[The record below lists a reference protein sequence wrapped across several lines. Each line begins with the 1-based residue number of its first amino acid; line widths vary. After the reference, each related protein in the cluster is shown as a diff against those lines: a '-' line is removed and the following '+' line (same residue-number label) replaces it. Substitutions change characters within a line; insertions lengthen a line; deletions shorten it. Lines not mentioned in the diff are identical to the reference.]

1 VLSNIRYD
9 LLCEAVGGH
18 GERVTE
24 QDHLRPAL
32 ERAVRATHQG
42 APAVV
47 DVVTD
52 PDVMSDLMKNLRGL
66 NVM

>member
-1 VLSNIRYD
+1 MRYD
-9 LLCEAVGGH
+9 LLAEAVGGH

-24 QDHLRPAL
+24 KEQVRPAL
-32 ERAVRATHQG
+32 ERALKAASDG

-47 DVVTD
+47 DAVTD
-52 PDVMSDLMKNLRGL
+52 PEVMSDLMKNLSGL

>member
-9 LLCEAVGGH
+9 LICEAVGGH

-24 QDHLRPAL
+24 RGQVRPAL
-32 ERAVRATHQG
+32 DRALKVTEQG
-42 APAVV
+42 VPALV

-52 PDVMSDLMKNLRGL
+52 PDVMSDLMRNLSGL